1 MGSLIIQ
8 KPMKRE
14 GKKQATKMIF
24 PFPAPL
30 HFSLSLKPWCLQLG
44 QKKIRKLFYDWK
56 FTITSSYWSAL

>member
-24 PFPAPL
+24 PFPAPPPF
-30 HFSLSLKPWCLQLG
+30 FSFIKTLVLTTWPKENPQIVL
-44 QKKIRKLFYDWK
+44 
-56 FTITSSYWSAL
+56 

>member
-24 PFPAPL
+24 PFPAPSI
-30 HFSLSLKPWCLQLG
+30 F
-44 QKKIRKLFYDWK
+44 LFH
-56 FTITSSYWSAL
+56 